1 MVNKYTYP
9 QTGYGQFTH
18 DGLGFEFYGVLSN
31 NAIVIGN
38 LSMETKSSEL
48 WGSVDEGACF

>member
-9 QTGYGQFTH
+9 WTGYGQFTH
-18 DGLGFEFYGVLSN
+18 DGLGFEFYGLLSN